1 MAKKAWCP
9 VHQARVEQFRGVCT
23 LCYPKDIQLIADS
36 ETAALL
42 NLFGAQTTGEKRAV
56 YGRKT
61 EGEA

>member
-9 VHQARVEQFRGVCT
+9 VHQARTKQFRGVCT
-23 LCYPKDIQLIADS
+23 LCYPKDIQLTADR

-42 NLFGAQTTGEKRAV
+42 NLFGAQTTGEKRPV